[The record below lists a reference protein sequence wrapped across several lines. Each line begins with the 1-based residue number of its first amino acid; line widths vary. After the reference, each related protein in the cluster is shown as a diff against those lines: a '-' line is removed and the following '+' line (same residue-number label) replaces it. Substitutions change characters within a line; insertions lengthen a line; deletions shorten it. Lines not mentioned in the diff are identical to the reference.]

1 MQYRQLGT
9 SDLKVSS
16 IALGCMGFGAG
27 TGTALNQRSWAVGQT
42 QANQVLDR
50 AISLGINF
58 FDTAPVYQ
66 AGASERVLGQGLKEI
81 SARSIG
87 TGNQVYESD
96 NPRNRK
102 SCQWA

>member
-50 AISLGINF
+50 AISLG
-58 FDTAPVYQ
+58 D
-66 AGASERVLGQGLKEI
+66 
-81 SARSIG
+81 
-87 TGNQVYESD
+87 
-96 NPRNRK
+96 
-102 SCQWA
+102 

>member
-27 TGTALNQRSWAVGQT
+27 TGTALNQRSWAVGQM

-58 FDTAPVYQ
+58 LI
-66 AGASERVLGQGLKEI
+66 RR
-81 SARSIG
+81 RSIKRVRV
-87 TGNQVYESD
+87 NVSWD
-96 NPRNRK
+96 K
-102 SCQWA
+102 D

>member
-58 FDTAPVYQ
+58 FDFLGCPIRKLGCQYQ
-66 AGASERVLGQGLKEI
+66 LISLKFL
-81 SARSIG
+81 
-87 TGNQVYESD
+87 
-96 NPRNRK
+96 
-102 SCQWA
+102 

>member
-58 FDTAPVYQ
+58 LI
-66 AGASERVLGQGLKEI
+66 RR
-81 SARSIG
+81 RSIKRVRV
-87 TGNQVYESD
+87 NVSWD
-96 NPRNRK
+96 K
-102 SCQWA
+102 D